1 MRNPPI
7 TWSITSLVN
16 EERDVVHR
24 LYEEA
29 FPGQDSALDTLGD
42 MAEVLV
48 ARSDGV
54 IIGYLVATVAD
65 DRVELWEHIV
75 SQGHRARGVGRDL
88 LAELARHLPGDD
100 LVVVD
105 PAKLLDSD
113 RLEDYYGHAGFR
125 LASTGE
131 MQARVV
137 EVSAALAEA
146 WFFPERSNTGRVLG
160 RLGER
165 RATVGAWANSVVL
178 NVTGTCS
185 SSPSIDRSG

>member
-1 MRNPPI
+1 MRNPPM

-48 ARSDGV
+48 
-54 IIGYLVATVAD
+54 
-65 DRVELWEHIV
+65 
-75 SQGHRARGVGRDL
+75 
-88 LAELARHLPGDD
+88 ARHLPGDD

-146 WFFPERSNTGRVLG
+146 
-160 RLGER
+160 
-165 RATVGAWANSVVL
+165 
-178 NVTGTCS
+178 
-185 SSPSIDRSG
+185 